1 MGNRVHVIKKHAEYG
16 STEAFNWQSQDFR
29 SLLNMIQPNT
39 VSGEDYSDNFE
50 LPVEDYKQAIKLM
63 GRVVRYQKH
72 PDNDKFGDFRKL
84 TAMLDELGESYG
96 DLCDRLDNVGGAE
109 YVLNAM
115 VGFYSERDRSSDW
128 ISFSAW

>member
-16 STEAFNWQSQDFR
+16 DTEAFNWKSQDFR
-29 SLLNMIQPNT
+29 SLLNMISPDC
-39 VSGEDYSDNFE
+39 VSGSEYSDDFE
-50 LPVEDYKQAIKLM
+50 LPVADYKQALKLM

-72 PDNDKFGDFRKL
+72 PDNDQFGDFQKL

-96 DLCDRLDNVGGAE
+96 DLCDSLNNLGGAE

-115 VGFYSERDRSSDW
+115 AGFYSERDRSSDW

>member
-1 MGNRVHVIKKHAEYG
+1 MGNRVHVIKKHAQYG

-39 VSGEDYSDNFE
+39 VSGEEYSDDFE
-50 LPVEDYKQAIKLM
+50 LRVEDYKQALKLM

-72 PDNDKFGDFRKL
+72 PDADKFGDFSKL

-96 DLCDRLDNVGGAE
+96 DLSDSLGNLGGAE
-109 YVLNAM
+109 NVLNAM